1 MEKETRRSLHISE
14 AQKLL
19 DTARIYRQQVDI
31 TAWSLADEGRAI
43 RYQNWTVTSG
53 NWHGGW
59 HKIRNPRNGEIRTLP
74 DIFIIRLNGHPI
86 HL

>member
-1 MEKETRRSLHISE
+1 MKEKTSLHLSE
-14 AQKLL
+14 VQRIL
-19 DTARIYRQQVDI
+19 DKARIYNEQVDI
-31 TAWSLADEGRAI
+31 TAWSLADGGSSI
-43 RYQNWTVTSG
+43 RYQNWLVTSG

-74 DIFIIRLNGHPI
+74 DCFIHRLNGHPV